1 MSRSDLVTSGTQYRR
16 LPWLL
21 QPGDSG
27 HWVDTGCLS
36 LQNLH
41 THDPKESARGLEL
54 STEWQVVD
62 RRIPLYV
69 NHKTILQRVASLFG
83 AHF

>member
-1 MSRSDLVTSGTQYRR
+1 MGGRQSCR
-16 LPWLL
+16 LPCSL
-21 QPGDSG
+21 QPEDSG
-27 HWVDTGCLS
+27 CPVDIGYFS

-41 THDPKESARGLEL
+41 THDPKASSCGLQM

-62 RRIPLYV
+62 RRIPVYA
-69 NHKTILQRVASLFG
+69 NHKTILQKVASLFG